1 MLGGILQAVFL
12 YFPEDKTEYIPA
24 VITTL
29 LFALGALI
37 TTRLFV
43 LKSRK
48 EAEEAK
54 KIEERLMQNEQEK
67 V

>member
-1 MLGGILQAVFL
+1 MLGDTAGRFLVFRKINGV
-12 YFPEDKTEYIPA
+12 YTGGDYHS
-24 VITTL
+24 TL
-29 LFALGALI
+29 CSGALI

-54 KIEERLMQNEQEK
+54 NRGAAYAK
-67 V
+67 